1 MKILKSGGHR
11 IFEKDD
17 QTSAVVSRMLSEL
30 EKNGMDAVRK
40 FSRELDQWDPPSF
53 ELSEKEIEVAKSM
66 CDDQLRSDTRLPSK
80 YYESSGVL

>member
-40 FSRELDQWDPPSF
+40 FSRELDQWD
-53 ELSEKEIEVAKSM
+53 
-66 CDDQLRSDTRLPSK
+66 
-80 YYESSGVL
+80 